1 MPDVT
6 GQPPWVVIVLASLTL
21 ISTVAVAIISSRS
34 RKSATQDDEGQATL
48 TESGGGQDPSVMVLT
63 AALDHLARVAER
75 EAAESDEA
83 RRETATLRAQL
94 EQTMGQL
101 HEARRRA
108 DQAEASLEA
117 CREHARLLS
126 QQALRR
132 GTDD

>member
-1 MPDVT
+1 
-6 GQPPWVVIVLASLTL
+6 VIVLASLTL

-48 TESGGGQDPSVMVLT
+48 TESGTAQDPSVMVLT

-94 EQTMGQL
+94 EQMMGQL

-108 DQAEASLEA
+108 EQAESALA
-117 CREHARLLS
+117 VCREHARLLS
-126 QQALRR
+126 QQALQR
-132 GTDD
+132 GADD